1 VTITQTG
8 AAAGDAAA
16 EDPEP
21 DTTTTDPYGTT
32 YTIQINGA

>member
-1 VTITQTG
+1 VTQTG

-16 EDPEP
+16 EDPVP